1 MFATSLDASRCHPW
15 VFLHTF
21 FVSNKVKLSAEN
33 VGVSAKATTRMTF
46 HRVDKCV
53 DLLSDEKLGIV
64 SIVLVYLVFFAFFLA
79 V

>member
-1 MFATSLDASRCHPW
+1 MLATFLDASWCHPW
-15 VFLHTF
+15 LLFLHTF
-21 FVSNKVKLSAEN
+21 FLSNKVKLSAEN

-64 SIVLVYLVFFAFFLA
+64 SIVLVYLVFCFFF
-79 V
+79 